1 MKVIVISKDTGFH
14 NVKIIKDKNI
24 DQGFYYKYTYIK
36 NNNIKTLLSLD
47 LRELELKVKKRDLDW
62 RVTNNKL
69 AIQTRRKNILY
80 NFNNEI
86 KWSDVD

>member
-1 MKVIVISKDTGFH
+1 MIVISKDTGFH
-14 NVKIIKDKNI
+14 NVEIIKDKNI
-24 DQGFYYKYTYIK
+24 DQGFYYKYTYIE
-36 NNNIKTLLSLD
+36 NNNIKTLFSLD
-47 LRELELKVKKRDLDW
+47 LRELKLKVKKRNLDW